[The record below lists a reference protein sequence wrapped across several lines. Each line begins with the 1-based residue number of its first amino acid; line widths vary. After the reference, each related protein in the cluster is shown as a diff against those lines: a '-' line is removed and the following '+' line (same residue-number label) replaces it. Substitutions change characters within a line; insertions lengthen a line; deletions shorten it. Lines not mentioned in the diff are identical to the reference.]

1 MKFMKKDCE
10 IDQKHHQ
17 NCTWAKWRDG
27 VIYKQRIHRVSQGM
41 ILLSRGLEPG
51 SCCLTLTEA
60 DKSFNSMKG
69 LRRSQFHLRKVLTT
83 FSVLYNFTAS

>member
-1 MKFMKKDCE
+1 MKFMKKDSE

-17 NCTWAKWRDG
+17 NCKWAKWRDG

-60 DKSFNSMKG
+60 DKSCRPTCDSTLWQVYGEVSFI
-69 LRRSQFHLRKVLTT
+69 
-83 FSVLYNFTAS
+83 